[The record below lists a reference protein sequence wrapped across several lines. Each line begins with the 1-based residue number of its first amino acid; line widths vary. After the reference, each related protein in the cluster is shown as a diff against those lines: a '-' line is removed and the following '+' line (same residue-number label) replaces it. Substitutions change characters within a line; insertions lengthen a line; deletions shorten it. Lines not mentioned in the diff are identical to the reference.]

1 MIWGLSLVLI
11 LLASSSSG
19 DKIKVPW
26 KMGMKPFTK
35 CISPGKLTTIFSY
48 FFPGAKVTFTWDP
61 KGSHNVEKVNKL
73 LKVTNNFQIV

>member
-11 LLASSSSG
+11 LLANANAKAG
-19 DKIKVPW
+19 DKIKVPAW

-35 CISPGKLTTIFSY
+35 CVTPGKLTPTVVSLL
-48 FFPGAKVTFTWDP
+48 FPGAKVTFTWDP

-73 LKVTNNFQIV
+73 